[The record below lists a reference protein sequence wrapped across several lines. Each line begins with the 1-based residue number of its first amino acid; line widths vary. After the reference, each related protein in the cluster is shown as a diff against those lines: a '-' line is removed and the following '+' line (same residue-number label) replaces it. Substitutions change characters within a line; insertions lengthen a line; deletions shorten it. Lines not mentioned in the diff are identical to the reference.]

1 VASGG
6 TAQAVAWTP
15 GEERARSVR
24 IVGGDPMLTL
34 DTTSDQVAQV
44 LVDSEREERGARAAG
59 EGAVDRQQMEE
70 VNDEQLQVAA
80 DVT

>member
-24 IVGGDPMLTL
+24 IVGRDPMLTL

-59 EGAVDRQQMEE
+59 EGAVDRP
-70 VNDEQLQVAA
+70 A
-80 DVT
+80 DGGGQR